1 MDKTKLNKAIT
12 VAKGKLLY
20 RLILSTPGV
29 PDLAHHVEKET
40 PFDKLPESE
49 RITALVIVRQYEQ
62 GARHIEEEA
71 ARQVAEREAAQ
82 AANPATT
89 EGSNG
94 NGAGHEEDGEA
105 RATSEVAA
113 AHGAPA
119 PVITDAEVIAPGEP
133 REGGSGTAA

>member
-1 MDKTKLNKAIT
+1 MDKAKLNKAIT

-20 RLILSTPGV
+20 RLILTTPGV

-62 GARHIEEEA
+62 GARIIEEEA
-71 ARQVAEREAAQ
+71 ARQVATAQ
-82 AANPATT
+82 AASPATT
-89 EGSNG
+89 EG
-94 NGAGHEEDGEA
+94 NGAGSEEDGEA

-113 AHGAPA
+113 AHGAP
-119 PVITDAEVIAPGEP
+119 VITDAEVIAPGAP
-133 REGGSGTAA
+133 REGPA